1 MDAMGRTMNRNF
13 LHAGLVC
20 ITLGAGALSGCVG
33 WNVYPPEVGTSGFTN
48 PNSQPMYQMMT
59 ESLKWAVRKYP
70 PGGQTLPTASD
81 VPIPPSEADAA
92 AAVRRANGE
101 PARIAVSL
109 FSSMQRD
116 LYEYAVSEIGQGA
129 VPLTP
134 ETEHLPRY
142 LVSRVAIRGDEA
154 KVDVF
159 KPVIGVGSETLYQP
173 ITVTLRGG
181 MKYWRVTA
189 YRVWSIGTFPPPAP
203 EYLPG
208 SYSTAPDDAAVPSTD
223 PVGDTGASGSEGA
236 PAGAGGATTI
246 EVRPAGGGEGNGSP
260 R

>member
-1 MDAMGRTMNRNF
+1 MGRTMNRNF
-13 LHAGLVC
+13 LHAGLVST
-20 ITLGAGALSGCVG
+20 TLLAMSGCVG

-48 PNSQPMYQMMT
+48 PNSPPMYQMMT
-59 ESLKWAVRKYP
+59 EALKWAVRKYP

-92 AAVRRANGE
+92 ARVRRADGE
-101 PARIAVSL
+101 AARVAVSL
-109 FSSMQRD
+109 FAGMQRD
-116 LYEYAVSEIGQGA
+116 IYEYAVSEIGQGA

-142 LVSRVAIRGDEA
+142 MVSRVAIRGDEA

-189 YRVWSIGTFPPPAP
+189 YRVWSIGTFAPPAP

-208 SYSTAPDDAAVPSTD
+208 SYSTTTEAAPAA
-223 PVGDTGASGSEGA
+223 GDTGEAGREGGA
-236 PAGAGGATTI
+236 PAGTTTI
-246 EVRPAGGGEGNGSP
+246 DVIPVDGTAGSP